1 MEELDSNNI
10 YHKQQ
15 YKQQQQQQTA
25 IRKNKRDKPVIN
37 NQLTVDPDFGVVVA
51 VVLNI
56 H

>member
-1 MEELDSNNI
+1 VEELDSNNI

-25 IRKNKRDKPVIN
+25 IRKNNRDRPVIS
-37 NQLTVDPDFGVVVA
+37 NQLILGPNFGIVVA
-51 VVLNI
+51 VVLNM